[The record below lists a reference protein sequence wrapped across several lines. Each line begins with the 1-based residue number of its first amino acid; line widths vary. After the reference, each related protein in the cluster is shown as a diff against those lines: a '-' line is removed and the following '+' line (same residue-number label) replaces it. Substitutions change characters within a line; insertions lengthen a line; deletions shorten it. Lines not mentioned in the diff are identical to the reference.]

1 MYEGSVKVDGMEK
14 EGKFT
19 LPQVETGI
27 LLMLAQL
34 GREAENLM
42 EAKRLA
48 TRPWVETV
56 KVKTTVANLPS
67 TAAPEEEKWVNP
79 PKASVDQAIPGTFPG
94 PMPKDPGHVWD
105 PAAPEEEK

>member
-1 MYEGSVKVDGMEK
+1 MRVPFARWNGKLRLTAYMYEGSVKVDGMEK

-48 TRPWVETV
+48 TRPMVREQ
-56 KVKTTVANLPS
+56 S
-67 TAAPEEEKWVNP
+67 TKPVLRDPGENPGALEEEK
-79 PKASVDQAIPGTFPG
+79 
-94 PMPKDPGHVWD
+94 
-105 PAAPEEEK
+105 